1 METHLRVVYFL
12 IGVAW
17 HGIVLYCFVRVPT
30 TMKCSSNTR
39 GEEEEEEEEE
49 RERKTKKVARLVMT
63 SVLIF
68 DCCCLARS
76 GD

>member
-39 GEEEEEEEEE
+39 GEEEEEEEE